1 MLGDEGKIAAD
12 FLIKIHLNHDQED
25 YMDLRVGMVDGDG
38 RYTSKYLPT
47 ALSPELDHWLRTAV
61 VSGAVKQGFF
71 QYQGSLNKNSPDT
84 ARVISLF
91 FDVSNATLAF
101 QPGWPSLTGV
111 DGKVYVENS
120 GVRVK
125 ASKGQLLDTKV
136 SNVLVNIPHVP
147 SGQDSHLLVDGNF
160 SGNRSTA

>member
-1 MLGDEGKIAAD
+1 
-12 FLIKIHLNHDQED
+12 
-25 YMDLRVGMVDGDG
+25 
-38 RYTSKYLPT
+38 
-47 ALSPELDHWLRTAV
+47 LSPELDRWLRTAI
-61 VSGAVKQGFF
+61 VSGAVNQGFF
-71 QYQGSLNKNSPDT
+71 QYQGSLNKSSPET

-125 ASKGQLLDTKV
+125 ASKGQILNTQV
-136 SNVLVNIPHVP
+136 SNVLV
-147 SGQDSHLLVDGNF
+147 S
-160 SGNRSTA
+160 